1 MVSVGKYTIHGC
13 YGWWV
18 MQPLPAVFVRTFR
31 SHWCHGQMASWL
43 WRRNEKNGGSRKW
56 VDEYVKKKGLNSDTK
71 QLTFNAVLTK
81 GCHHGAGFLLGDDAS
96 LKKQIILWANLPC
109 VSMLSSMCPALNARM
124 VRVAQPSRSEASFLL
139 TRNRSWR
146 KKLG

>member
-1 MVSVGKYTIHGC
+1 MYGMVSVGKYTIHGC

-71 QLTFNAVLTK
+71 QLTKCCFNGGGGVITGQVSCLVMT
-81 GCHHGAGFLLGDDAS
+81 LRW
-96 LKKQIILWANLPC
+96 KKQIILRFN
-109 VSMLSSMCPALNARM
+109 VIFHVPALNARM

-146 KKLG
+146 KNLG